1 MARKIWP
8 TGETPATEAR
18 AIASDVFVDDAA
30 GETGPVGRRRHPTS
44 GAAFGIRVALIAT
57 AVLASLPLPARN
69 AEAATFP
76 LACCNVYV
84 DLDRYAHCARR
95 DGVMVRIDPAY
106 LARMR
111 FHGRLTEIVVD
122 GVGWLWARRDGL
134 ALPVFILD
142 NGPDPFASGLVRAWH
157 AGKVAFYDRRLRRV
171 LTTAYDWSFPFNARG
186 EALVCQGCRSDGR
199 VPSSM
204 VGGLWGLIDRRGRIA
219 MPLAKGGQ
227 ASERYLNQP

>member
-1 MARKIWP
+1 MKIWP
-8 TGETPATEAR
+8 MGEMPATEAMP
-18 AIASDVFVDDAA
+18 IAAGMPFDDATGA
-30 GETGPVGRRRHPTS
+30 AGPVGRRRHPTS
-44 GAAFGIRVALIAT
+44 GAASGARAALIAT
-57 AVLASLPLPARN
+57 AVLASLALPAWN
-69 AEAATFP
+69 AESATFP
-76 LACCNVYV
+76 LACRNVHA

-95 DGVMVRIDPAY
+95 DGAMVRIDPAY

-111 FHGRLTEIVVD
+111 FHRGLTEIVVD

-142 NGPDPFASGLVRAWH
+142 NGPDPFALGLVRAWH
-157 AGKVAFYDRRLRRV
+157 VGKVAFYDRRLRRV

-204 VGGLWGLIDRRGRIA
+204 VGGLWGLIDRRGRITL
-219 MPLAKGGQ
+219 PLAEGGQ
-227 ASERYLNQP
+227 AFDRYFNES

>member
-1 MARKIWP
+1 MDGR
-8 TGETPATEAR
+8 GRSRPAP
-18 AIASDVFVDDAA
+18 
-30 GETGPVGRRRHPTS
+30 GYPMS
-44 GAAFGIRVALIAT
+44 GAAFGTRAALIAT
-57 AVLASLPLPARN
+57 AVLASHALPAWV

-76 LACCNVYV
+76 LACRNVHA

-111 FHGRLTEIVVD
+111 FYRGLTEIIVD

-134 ALPVFILD
+134 ALPVFIHD
-142 NGPDPFASGLVRAWH
+142 NGPDAFASGLVRGWH
-157 AGKVAFYDRRLRRV
+157 AGKVAFHDRRLRRV
-171 LTTAYDWSFPFNARG
+171 LTTTYDWSFPFNARS

-204 VGGLWGLIDRRGRIA
+204 VGGLWGLIDRRGRLA
-219 MPLAKGGQ
+219 MPLAEGGQ
-227 ASERYLNQP
+227 AFDRYFNQP